1 MGLKHMM
8 ESLARKSAAAAGMG
22 VETEAHT
29 GGSAAVKAKVHR
41 ISAKEAK
48 AVLDSGEPVI
58 LLDVREPYEYKA
70 GHIRNA
76 VSLPSGSITLK
87 SAGLLPDRDAKILVY
102 CLSGARSS
110 ASAHALV
117 RMGYTNVF
125 DFGGIADWPYEVVT
139 Q

>member
-1 MGLKHMM
+1 MGLKQMM
-8 ESLARKSAAAAGMG
+8 ETLTRKNTEVSGQGAETAGG
-22 VETEAHT
+22 E
-29 GGSAAVKAKVHR
+29 KAKYHR

-70 GHIRNA
+70 GHIKNA
-76 VSLPSGSITLK
+76 VSLPTGSLSSK
-87 SAGLLPDRDAKILVY
+87 AAAVLPDRNAKILVY

-139 Q
+139 K